1 MATIQHHSNKHPD
14 GSLYGQTSAD
24 LIAFLGGT
32 PRAQYSF
39 SGTAGTISISAQT
52 ISACGMSL
60 WGFSSSAQMDAF
72 VSAVKDIRAML
83 VSFGLC
89 A

>member
-1 MATIQHHSNKHPD
+1 MAVKELSD
-14 GSLYGQTSAD
+14 GGPAGTRLGQSSSD
-24 LIAFLGGT
+24 LIGFFGGT

-60 WGFSSSAQMDAF
+60 WGFSSSAQMDAL
-72 VSAVKDIRAML
+72 VNGVKDMRAIL
-83 VSFGLC
+83 VAFGIG